1 MTNSVNLADAPRLTE
16 AGVVKGAGGRLGRVW
31 RGKLLLCKVFLG
43 QIAETRNNKK

>member
-16 AGVVKGAGGRLGRVW
+16 TGVVKGGGGRLGRVW

-43 QIAETRNNKK
+43 QVTETRSDKK